1 MNYKN
6 YAINGRFANVIT
18 MDEYANSKYQDM
30 YAPGT
35 AAIEKEKDGIK
46 YYLPIRSSVETGP
59 GVYPIG
65 NCAAITKF
73 PEPGDNTYSDKS
85 KLVDFSDTKNTKE
98 IMDKQNQFRDLEYE
112 MLCAPGDV
120 LVAPYLPDDTPMMRG
135 FKEAINAKG
144 IVATNYKERMGPNYS
159 NDIRKVKENDITIKM
174 ASRMAKNLDEEIIMI
189 IRDKNPDV
197 ANPIGKEIVVNITG
211 GGSDEE
217 GE

>member
-6 YAINGRFANVIT
+6 YAIDGKFANVIS
-18 MDEYANSKYQDM
+18 MDEYSERQNM

-35 AAIEKEKDGIK
+35 AAIEKEKDGTK
-46 YYLPIRSSVETGP
+46 YYLPIRSSIDTGP

-65 NCAAITKF
+65 NAAVITKY
-73 PEPGDNTYSDKS
+73 PEQGDNTYSDAS
-85 KLVDFSDTKNTKE
+85 KLVDFSDTKTTKE
-98 IMDKQNQFRDLEYE
+98 VMDKQNQYRDLEYE

-120 LVAPYLPDDTPMMRG
+120 LTAPYLPNDTPMMRG

-144 IVATNYKERMGPNYS
+144 IVASNYKERMGPNYS

-174 ASRMAKNLDEEIIMI
+174 ASRMAKTLDEEIIMI
-189 IRDKNPDV
+189 IRDKSPDV

-211 GGSDEE
+211 GGTDDEE
-217 GE
+217 GEQ

>member
-6 YAINGRFANVIT
+6 YAINGRLKNVISI
-18 MDEYANSKYQDM
+18 DEYAANQDI
-30 YAPGT
+30 YTPGT
-35 AAIEKEKDGIK
+35 AAIEKVKDGTS
-46 YYLPIRSSVETGP
+46 YYLPLRSSVETEP

-65 NCAAITKF
+65 NAAVITKF
-73 PEPGDNTYSDKS
+73 PEPGDNTYSDKN
-85 KLVDFSDTKNTKE
+85 KLVDFSDTKTTKDV
-98 IMDKQNQFRDLEYE
+98 MDKQNQFRDLEYE

-120 LVAPYLPDDTPMMRG
+120 LVAPYLPNDTPMMRG

-144 IVATNYKERMGPNYS
+144 IVAANYKERMGPNYS

-197 ANPIGKEIVVNITG
+197 ANPIGKEIVVNITSG
-211 GGSDEE
+211 GDTE
-217 GE
+217 GEQ

>member
-6 YAINGRFANVIT
+6 YTIDGRIMSVVST
-18 MDEYANSKYQDM
+18 DEYARCQDL
-30 YAPGT
+30 YSPGS
-35 AAIEKEKDGIK
+35 AAIEKEKDGTK
-46 YYLPIRSSVETGP
+46 YYLPIRSSIESGP

-65 NCAAITKF
+65 NTVTITKY
-73 PEPGDNTYSDKS
+73 PEPGDNTYSDQS
-85 KLVDFSDTKNTKE
+85 KLVDFSNSKNMKD
-98 IMDKQNQFRDLEYE
+98 IMDKQNQYRDLEYE
-112 MLCAPGDV
+112 MLCTPGDV
-120 LVAPYLPDDTPMMRG
+120 LVAPYLPDDTPMMRA

-144 IVATNYKERMGPNYS
+144 IVPSNYKERMGANYS

-211 GGSDEE
+211 GNDDSE
-217 GE
+217 GEQ

>member
-6 YAINGRFANVIT
+6 YTIDGRITNVIS
-18 MDEYANSKYQDM
+18 MNDYAECQDM

-35 AAIEKEKDGIK
+35 AAIEKEKDGTK
-46 YYLPIRSSVETGP
+46 YYLPIKSSTDNGP
-59 GVYPIG
+59 GVYPVG
-65 NCAAITKF
+65 NTMTITKY
-73 PEPGDNTYSDKS
+73 PEQGDTTYSDPS
-85 KLVDFSDTKNTKE
+85 KLVDFSNSKNMKD

-112 MLCAPGDV
+112 MLCAPGDI
-120 LVAPYLPDDTPMMRG
+120 LTAPYLSDDTPFMRG

-144 IVATNYKERMGPNYS
+144 IVASNYKDRMGPNYS

-174 ASRMAKNLDEEIIMI
+174 ASRMAKNLDEEIIVI

-211 GGSDEE
+211 GNDDE
-217 GE
+217 GEQ